1 MKYCAYTFTK
11 EKNMLDKRIMCLD
24 LGESRTGVAVSDLL
38 GITAQG
44 AGVIKCESFEKDLQ
58 EILKII
64 NEKNVGK
71 VIIGYP
77 LNLDGTEGAKAKK
90 IKEQFEKLKTAL
102 PCDAELYDERLSTK
116 EAERA
121 FEQTGKN
128 WKKKMKVI
136 DEMAAQI
143 ILQSYLDSNNF

>member
-71 VIIGYP
+71 
-77 LNLDGTEGAKAKK
+77 
-90 IKEQFEKLKTAL
+90 
-102 PCDAELYDERLSTK
+102 
-116 EAERA
+116 
-121 FEQTGKN
+121 
-128 WKKKMKVI
+128 
-136 DEMAAQI
+136 
-143 ILQSYLDSNNF
+143 

>member
-1 MKYCAYTFTK
+1 
-11 EKNMLDKRIMCLD
+11 MLEKRIMCLD

-44 AGVIKCESFEKDLQ
+44 AGVIKCESFEKDSQ

-64 NEKNVGK
+64 KEKNVGK
-71 VIIGYP
+71 VIVGYP
-77 LNLDGTEGAKAKK
+77 LNLDGTEGSKAKK
-90 IKEQFEKLKTAL
+90 IKEQFEKLKTVL
-102 PCDAELYDERLSTK
+102 PCDAELYDERFSTK